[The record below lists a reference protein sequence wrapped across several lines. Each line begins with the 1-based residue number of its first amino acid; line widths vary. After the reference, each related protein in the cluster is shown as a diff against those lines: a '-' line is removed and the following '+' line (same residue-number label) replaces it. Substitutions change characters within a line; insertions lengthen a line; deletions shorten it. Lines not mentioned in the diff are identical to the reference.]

1 MTWTPNLALHRKIAA
16 RVRSSGDGMQQAD
29 AAAEVQQVIGPPRLI
44 LYRDSVAVLTLS
56 WSEPLANN
64 GETLAAPAV
73 APTGSVLSADID
85 SGTWTAR
92 IESADGT
99 YAATTA
105 SVGKSGADVV
115 VADDIDADLGVSVS
129 ITLAMDDD
137 LSSGGSA
144 LAPGDGIYQLGDS
157 TTYGHNSIDG
167 SQVATPAPKALES
180 ELGGT
185 YPVTFEG
192 VGLATTSDLIAG
204 TGGFSNS
211 LANLLSASSA
221 KVVIY
226 PWGINDS
233 YLISDAQFETNLRA
247 IVTATRSAG
256 KIPILQ
262 TPNPT
267 NQNLSAEL
275 AIIRSVASE
284 MGVPLIDVHAYL
296 TAQLGGSAV
305 TTMMPDGIHPSQAT
319 YLLIGAY
326 QAVRIREIFA
336 LGADPDRDLRYFSF
350 RSDSPWNTKIPPT
363 AIWRG
368 PSDPRTETI
377 RRNYG
382 GGSHYDGSPE
392 NFQWAMNLWDYT
404 IATWYAS
411 NSDPWVTINQ
421 GGQSWQVRCPANAVP
436 SSGTDRHM
444 CIIDPDGLHSH
455 DMWGAQRSGN
465 TINAWSYVKTRLDG
479 MGWRMVEEHLESP
492 SNPRGLN
499 TANAS
504 AGGGGPRAVSAG
516 SLGGLIRKAD
526 LDAGVIAHA
535 LAFAIPRRWCN
546 GRFGVRVYPAN
557 WISQGD
563 GDDSSGTWE
572 PFTGAIRYSDR
583 FGLDKNVNVNT
594 LGLSPHWT
602 MIARALQE
610 YGMYMVDVAGEN
622 TPCLYAEW
630 PAIRDA
636 YGDALKNEQR
646 YSFGRI
652 IPHMMALDW
661 YP

>member
-16 RVRSSGDGMQQAD
+16 RVASSADGMQQAD
-29 AAAEVQQVIGPPRLI
+29 AASEVQQVIGAPRLI
-44 LYRDSVAVLTLS
+44 LYRDTEASATLT
-56 WSEPLANN
+56 WAEPLANN
-64 GETLAAPAV
+64 GETLGTPSGS
-73 APTGSVLSADID
+73 PSGSVADADID

-99 YAATTA
+99 YALTTTA
-105 SVGKSGADVV
+105 VGKEDIAPEITGTPQVGETLTVSDGAGPFDVL
-115 VADDIDADLGVSVS
+115 VADDIDSDNGISVS

-137 LSSGGSA
+137 LSSGGSVEPP
-144 LAPGDGIYQLGDS
+144 LPSG
-157 TTYGHNSIDG
+157 
-167 SQVATPAPKALES
+167 
-180 ELGGT
+180 
-185 YPVTFEG
+185 
-192 VGLATTSDLIAG
+192 
-204 TGGFSNS
+204 
-211 LANLLSASSA
+211 
-221 KVVIY
+221 
-226 PWGINDS
+226 
-233 YLISDAQFETNLRA
+233 
-247 IVTATRSAG
+247 
-256 KIPILQ
+256 
-262 TPNPT
+262 
-267 NQNLSAEL
+267 
-275 AIIRSVASE
+275 
-284 MGVPLIDVHAYL
+284 PLI
-296 TAQLGGSAV
+296 
-305 TTMMPDGIHPSQAT
+305 
-319 YLLIGAY
+319 
-326 QAVRIREIFA
+326 
-336 LGADPDRDLRYFSF
+336 YFPY
-350 RSDSPWNTKIPPT
+350 RTDSPWNTKIPPT

-382 GGSHYDGSPE
+382 GGSHYDGDPAS
-392 NFQWAMNLWDYT
+392 FQWAMNLWDYT

-436 SSGTDRHM
+436 SSGTDMHM

-504 AGGGGPRAVSAG
+504 AGGGGPRAASAG

-535 LAFAIPRRWCN
+535 LVFACPRRWAN
-546 GRFGVRVYPAN
+546 GEFGGRVYPAN

-563 GDDSSGTWE
+563 GDSSSGTWE
-572 PFTGAIRYSDR
+572 PFSGAIRYSHR
-583 FGLDKNVNVNT
+583 FGLDKNVDVNS

-602 MIARALQE
+602 MIAKALQD
-610 YGMYMVDVAGEN
+610 YGMYMGDVAGEN
-622 TPCLYAEW
+622 NPCLYAEW
-630 PAIRDA
+630 PAIRNA
-636 YGDALKNEQR
+636 YGDGLKNQQ
-646 YSFGRI
+646 SQGFAAI

>member
-1 MTWTPNLALHRKIAA
+1 MTWKPNLALHRKIAA
-16 RVRSSGDGMQQAD
+16 RVSTSDAGMQQAD
-29 AAAEVQQVIGPPRLI
+29 AAAEVQQVIGSPRLI

-56 WSEPLANN
+56 WSEALANN

-92 IESADGT
+92 IESQDGT

-137 LSSGGSA
+137 LSSGGSVDPP
-144 LAPGDGIYQLGDS
+144 LPSG
-157 TTYGHNSIDG
+157 
-167 SQVATPAPKALES
+167 
-180 ELGGT
+180 
-185 YPVTFEG
+185 
-192 VGLATTSDLIAG
+192 
-204 TGGFSNS
+204 
-211 LANLLSASSA
+211 
-221 KVVIY
+221 
-226 PWGINDS
+226 
-233 YLISDAQFETNLRA
+233 
-247 IVTATRSAG
+247 
-256 KIPILQ
+256 
-262 TPNPT
+262 
-267 NQNLSAEL
+267 
-275 AIIRSVASE
+275 
-284 MGVPLIDVHAYL
+284 PLI
-296 TAQLGGSAV
+296 
-305 TTMMPDGIHPSQAT
+305 
-319 YLLIGAY
+319 
-326 QAVRIREIFA
+326 
-336 LGADPDRDLRYFSF
+336 YFPY
-350 RSDSPWNTKIPPT
+350 RTDSPWNTKIPPT

-404 IATWYAS
+404 IATWYAK

-465 TINAWSYVKTRLDG
+465 VINAWSYVKTRLDG
-479 MGWRMVEEHLESP
+479 HGWRMVEESLESP

-535 LAFAIPRRWCN
+535 LVFAIPRRWCN

-572 PFTGAIRYSDR
+572 PFAGAIRYSDR
-583 FGLDKNVNVNT
+583 FGLDKNVNVNS

-602 MIARALQE
+602 MIAKALQD
-610 YGMYMVDVAGEN
+610 YGMYMGDVAGEN
-622 TPCLYAEW
+622 NPCLYAEW

-636 YGDALKNEQR
+636 YGDGLKNEQGS
-646 YSFGRI
+646 SFPKI
-652 IPHMMALDW
+652 TPHLMALDW